1 MSGAVSITHRRS
13 TVTVGTVGN
22 RITVPSRPSVVVT
35 VGTQGPAGA
44 KGDDGAPGSA
54 YTHTQSVA
62 ASSWTVTHNLG
73 YRPAVSVLTDGGQ
86 VRLAE
91 VTHLSV
97 NQCRVDFAAA
107 STGSVVVS

>member
-1 MSGAVSITHRRS
+1 MSSSVSITHRRS
-13 TVTVGTVGN
+13 TVIIGTVGN
-22 RITVPSRPSVVVT
+22 RVTVPSRPSVVVT

-44 KGDDGAPGSA
+44 AGAAGSA

-86 VRLAE
+86 LRLAE